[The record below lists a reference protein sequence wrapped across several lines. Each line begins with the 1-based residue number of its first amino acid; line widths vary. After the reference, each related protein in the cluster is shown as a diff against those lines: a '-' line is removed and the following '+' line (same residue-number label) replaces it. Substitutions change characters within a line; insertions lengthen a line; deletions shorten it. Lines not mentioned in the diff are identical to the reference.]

1 MTLLT
6 HAIVGASA
14 GKIFGG
20 NIWIGALAAF
30 LSHFLI
36 DIIPHGS
43 YPLHL
48 KETLT
53 DRKNPENNFI
63 AIDKNFFKDL
73 IKMGADFF
81 LGLIFAQLFW
91 NGPSLQIDY
100 EILLYALLGTLPDA
114 LQFLY
119 YKLRIEPLTSLQK
132 FHLFIHT
139 KLHFD
144 DNPKMAILIEATT
157 SFASVLIAKF
167 IV

>member
-36 DIIPHGS
+36 DVIPHGS
-43 YPLHL
+43 YPLN
-48 KETLT
+48 LT
-53 DRKNPENNFI
+53 ANLPDRRNPENNFI
-63 AIDKNFFKDL
+63 VIDKSFFKDL

-91 NGPSLQIDY
+91 NGPSLEIDN
-100 EILLYALLGTLPDA
+100 EVLLFSLLGTLPDA
-114 LQFLY
+114 LQFVY

-139 KLHFD
+139 KLHFG
-144 DNPKMAILIEATT
+144 
-157 SFASVLIAKF
+157 
-167 IV
+167 